1 MVRKEAWLPPRGY
14 GMDGRMSKRATPK
27 GPAKPAPE
35 RPRGGPARAVGD
47 LLPQVGGAAFRRFG
61 FVQSGIVT
69 RWAEIVGPKYAGVSS
84 PESIRFPPGK
94 KAEGVLT
101 VTVKGA
107 HAAMMQHIAP
117 EIVERVNRFFGY
129 AAVARLNLK
138 QGRIAERPSR
148 AAPLSLRPAPT
159 PPAELGPGLRA
170 IADPELQAVLAALA
184 AGVAS
189 NRDIPVLGPV
199 KVPVIGKTEK

>member
-1 MVRKEAWLPPRGY
+1 
-14 GMDGRMSKRATPK
+14 MSKRATPK
-27 GPAKPAPE
+27 GPAKPAPAKDLAKDIG

-69 RWAEIVGPKYAGVSS
+69 RWADIVGPKYAGVSS

-107 HAAMMQHIAP
+107 HASMMQHIAP

-138 QGRIAERPSR
+138 QGRVAERPSR
-148 AAPLSLRPAPT
+148 AAPPSLRPVT

-189 NRDIPVLGPV
+189 NRGITVIGPV
-199 KVPVIGKTEK
+199 KLPVIGKTEK

>member
-1 MVRKEAWLPPRGY
+1 
-14 GMDGRMSKRATPK
+14 MDRRMSKRVPPK
-27 GPAKPAPE
+27 GPAKDAAKDSG

-47 LLPQVGGAAFRRFG
+47 LLPQVGGAAFRRYG

-69 RWAEIVGPKYAGVSS
+69 RWAEIVGPRYADVSS

-94 KAEGVLT
+94 KSDGVLT

-138 QGRIAERPSR
+138 QGKLAERPAR
-148 AAPLSLRPAPT
+148 TTPPSLRPAAVQ
-159 PPAELGPGLRA
+159 PAELGPGLRA

-184 AGVAS
+184 AGVAG
-189 NRDIPVLGPV
+189 NRDIPV
-199 KVPVIGKTEK
+199 IGRKNDK

>member
-1 MVRKEAWLPPRGY
+1 
-14 GMDGRMSKRATPK
+14 MSKRP
-27 GPAKPAPE
+27 PAKPPVQE
-35 RPRGGPARAVGD
+35 RPRGGPARAVAD
-47 LLPQVGGAAFRRFG
+47 LLPQVGGAAFKRYG

-69 RWAEIVGPKYAGVSS
+69 RWAEIVGPKYAGVST

-138 QGRIAERPSR
+138 QGKVAERPTR
-148 AAPLSLRPAPT
+148 AAPPSLRPVT
-159 PPAELGPGLRA
+159 PPANLGPGLRA

-184 AGVAS
+184 AGVAQS
-189 NRDIPVLGPV
+189 RGAPVVTTP
-199 KVPVIGKTEK
+199 EE

>member
-1 MVRKEAWLPPRGY
+1 MGCAV
-14 GMDGRMSKRATPK
+14 SKVATPK
-27 GPAKPAPE
+27 DKPKGSAKPAFE
-35 RPRGGPARAVGD
+35 RPRGGPARAVAD
-47 LLPQVGGAAFRRFG
+47 LLPQVGGAAFKRYG

-69 RWAEIVGPKYAGVSS
+69 RWSEIVGAKYAGVSS

-107 HAAMMQHIAP
+107 HASMMQHIAP

-129 AAVARLNLK
+129 AAIARLVLK
-138 QGRIAERPSR
+138 QGNVAPRPSR
-148 AAPLSLRPAPT
+148 AAPPGLRPAT

-170 IADPELQAVLAALA
+170 IVDPEFQAVLAALA
-184 AGVAS
+184 AGVAGT
-189 NRDIPVLGPV
+189 RG
-199 KVPVIGKTEK
+199 VPVIGKKDE

>member
-1 MVRKEAWLPPRGY
+1 
-14 GMDGRMSKRATPK
+14 MSKRATPK
-27 GPAKPAPE
+27 GPAKPAPAKGFAKDSG

-61 FVQSGIVT
+61 FIQSGIVT

-94 KAEGVLT
+94 KADGVLT

-107 HAAMMQHIAP
+107 HASMMQHIAP

-129 AAVARLNLK
+129 AAVARLTLK
-138 QGRIAERPSR
+138 QGRVAERTPR
-148 AAPLSLRPAPT
+148 TAPPSLRPVAI

-189 NRDIPVLGPV
+189 NRGIPVLGPV

>member
-1 MVRKEAWLPPRGY
+1 
-14 GMDGRMSKRATPK
+14 MSKRP
-27 GPAKPAPE
+27 PAKPPVQE
-35 RPRGGPARAVGD
+35 RPRGGPARAVAD
-47 LLPQVGGAAFRRFG
+47 LLPQVGGAAFKRYG

-129 AAVARLNLK
+129 TAVQRLTLR
-138 QGRIAERPSR
+138 QGNVAPRPSR
-148 AAPLSLRPAPT
+148 VAPPSLRPIE
-159 PPAELGPGLRA
+159 PPAALGDGLRA
-170 IADPELQAVLAALA
+170 IADPELRAVLGALA
-184 AGVAS
+184 AGVAAT
-189 NRDIPVLGPV
+189 RGPPIV
-199 KVPVIGKTEK
+199 GDELASLVVAGKIS

>member
-1 MVRKEAWLPPRGY
+1 
-14 GMDGRMSKRATPK
+14 MDGRMSKRATPK
-27 GPAKPAPE
+27 GPAKPALAKDSG

-148 AAPLSLRPAPT
+148 AAPPSLRPAPI

-184 AGVAS
+184 AGVAG
-189 NRDIPVLGPV
+189 NRGIPVLGPV

>member
-1 MVRKEAWLPPRGY
+1 
-14 GMDGRMSKRATPK
+14 
-27 GPAKPAPE
+27 
-35 RPRGGPARAVGD
+35 
-47 LLPQVGGAAFRRFG
+47 LPQVGGAAFRRYG

-94 KAEGVLT
+94 KADGVLT

-138 QGRIAERPSR
+138 QGRIADRPSR
-148 AAPLSLRPAPT
+148 SAPPSLRPVT
-159 PPAELGPGLRA
+159 PPAEFGPGLRA

-184 AGVAS
+184 AGVAG
-189 NRDIPVLGPV
+189 NRAIPVT
-199 KVPVIGKTEK
+199 GKTEE

>member
-1 MVRKEAWLPPRGY
+1 
-14 GMDGRMSKRATPK
+14 MDGRMSKRVPPK
-27 GPAKPAPE
+27 GPAKPAPAKDLG

-69 RWAEIVGPKYAGVSS
+69 RWAEIVGPKYAGVST

-107 HAAMMQHIAP
+107 HASMMQHIAP

-129 AAVARLNLK
+129 AAVARLMLK
-138 QGRIAERPSR
+138 QGRVAERTR
-148 AAPLSLRPAPT
+148 TAPPSLRPAPT

-189 NRDIPVLGPV
+189 NRGIPVLGPV
-199 KVPVIGKTEK
+199 KMPVIGKTEK

>member
-1 MVRKEAWLPPRGY
+1 
-14 GMDGRMSKRATPK
+14 MSKRATPK
-27 GPAKPAPE
+27 GPTKPAPE
-35 RPRGGPARAVGD
+35 PRRGGPARAVGD

-129 AAVARLNLK
+129 AAVARLALK

-148 AAPLSLRPAPT
+148 AAPPSLRPAPT

-189 NRDIPVLGPV
+189 NRGIPVLGPV

>member
-1 MVRKEAWLPPRGY
+1 
-14 GMDGRMSKRATPK
+14 MSKRATPK
-27 GPAKPAPE
+27 GPAKPAPAKDLG

-129 AAVARLNLK
+129 TAVARLAIR
-138 QGRIAERPSR
+138 QD
-148 AAPLSLRPAPT
+148 AAPKPAPRRA
-159 PPAELGPGLRA
+159 PPSLKPVPVELGDSLRA
-170 IADPELQAVLAALA
+170 IGDPELRACLAALGGALA
-184 AGVAS
+184 ATEGAPKFDDKDGGVA
-189 NRDIPVLGPV
+189 IP
-199 KVPVIGKTEK
+199 

>member
-1 MVRKEAWLPPRGY
+1 MDEA
-14 GMDGRMSKRATPK
+14 MSKRP
-27 GPAKPAPE
+27 PAKPPAPE
-35 RPRGGPARAVGD
+35 RPRGGPARAVAD
-47 LLPQVGGAAFRRFG
+47 LLPQVGGAAFKRYG

-107 HAAMMQHIAP
+107 HASMMQHIAP

-129 AAVARLNLK
+129 TAVERLTLR
-138 QGRIAERPSR
+138 QGNVAPRPSR
-148 AAPLSLRPAPT
+148 VAPPSLKPIE
-159 PPAELGPGLRA
+159 PPAALGAGLRA
-170 IADPELQAVLAALA
+170 IADPELRAVLAALA
-184 AGVAS
+184 AGVAAT
-189 NRDIPVLGPV
+189 RGPPIV
-199 KVPVIGKTEK
+199 GDELASLVVVGKIS

>member
-1 MVRKEAWLPPRGY
+1 
-14 GMDGRMSKRATPK
+14 
-27 GPAKPAPE
+27 
-35 RPRGGPARAVGD
+35 

-69 RWAEIVGPKYAGVSS
+69 RWAEIVGPKYAGVST

-94 KAEGVLT
+94 KADGVLT

-107 HAAMMQHIAP
+107 HASMMQHIAP

-129 AAVARLNLK
+129 AAVARLTLK
-138 QGRIAERPSR
+138 QGRVAER
-148 AAPLSLRPAPT
+148 APRTAPPSLRPVAI

-189 NRDIPVLGPV
+189 NRGIPVLGQVIGPV
-199 KVPVIGKTEK
+199 LVPILGKTEK